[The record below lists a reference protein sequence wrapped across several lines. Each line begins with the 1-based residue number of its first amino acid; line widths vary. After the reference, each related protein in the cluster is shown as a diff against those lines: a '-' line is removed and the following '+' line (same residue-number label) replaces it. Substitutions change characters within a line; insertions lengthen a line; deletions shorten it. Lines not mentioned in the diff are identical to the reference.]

1 MTAAYLLANRPGD
14 AVLAR
19 RLTAMYAEDGYD
31 LSLHATSRGE
41 QPKQR
46 AGAAGRDVYDVQ
58 DRSREKRAA
67 LAVKREALA
76 LPPLPR

>member
-14 AVLAR
+14 ADLAR
-19 RLTAMYAEDGYD
+19 RLTAMYAEDGHD

-46 AGAAGRDVYDVQ
+46 AGAAGDVYDVQ

-67 LAVKREALA
+67 LA

>member
-14 AVLAR
+14 ADLAR

-67 LAVKREALA
+67 LA